1 MSLPCGMH
9 VFKRYLAEV
18 VILDFYLAVFWQNI
32 PIMPNLAVIP
42 DCGSPTKT
50 EESMATLKMTREVKH
65 FLIFKDIILS
75 AYSYIFLSLLFV
87 CVFFFFS
94 FFLKCQQRM
103 CTQEYTEL
111 SRWTNQWSKII
122 KWKSDRTLQTNYDG
136 TNKNQ

>member
-1 MSLPCGMH
+1 MH

-87 CVFFFFS
+87 CGFFFFFHFS
-94 FFLKCQQRM
+94 LSVNKGCALKNIQ
-103 CTQEYTEL
+103 
-111 SRWTNQWSKII
+111 S
-122 KWKSDRTLQTNYDG
+122 
-136 TNKNQ
+136 